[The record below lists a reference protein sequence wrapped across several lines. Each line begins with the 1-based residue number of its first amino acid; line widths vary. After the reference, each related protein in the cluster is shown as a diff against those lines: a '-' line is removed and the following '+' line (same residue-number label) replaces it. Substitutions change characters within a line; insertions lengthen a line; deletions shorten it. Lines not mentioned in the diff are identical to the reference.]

1 LKEQWKPVTDFERTY
16 EVSSLGRIRNTKTHA
31 LLAAGTTKAGYLR
44 VHLRDGNVSKNV
56 YVHILVAKKFVP
68 NPNNFP
74 QVNHKGPKNDCR
86 ATMLEWRST
95 AGHGKDI
102 ALRNQRGDGV
112 HYEAARKKWK
122 ARYSPLGKSNVFIGR
137 FNTYEEA
144 KTARDRA
151 VNNMEVTD

>member
-1 LKEQWKPVTDFERTY
+1 MYAATAKQTGVAEHLANR
-16 EVSSLGRIRNTKTHA
+16 HA
-31 LLAAGTTKAGYLR
+31 LVLTRKTDDTRL
-44 VHLRDGNVSKNV
+44 S
-56 YVHILVAKKFVP
+56 
-68 NPNNFP
+68 
-74 QVNHKGPKNDCR
+74 
-86 ATMLEWRST
+86 
-95 AGHGKDI
+95 